1 LIVRTFKAS
10 RFRCLKDVE
19 LEFDP
24 QYNLIYGQNASGKTS
39 LLEALAYLG
48 RGKSFRGAP
57 RQAVVAHG
65 ERDFVVFGRVSDG
78 GREASVGVRNG
89 GDSLEI
95 RIDGESAKGVAD
107 LAALLP
113 LQVIDPEVHSLVAGG
128 PEQRRRF
135 LDWIVFHVEHE
146 YLATWRRF
154 RRALKQRNVLL
165 KQGGP
170 AKMLDTWDD
179 EFVVLAG
186 EVDRYRRRVLEDAL
200 PILEE
205 KAGTLLDDPVGLTY
219 HAGWKAGTE
228 LAEAVA
234 AGRERDVQTGSSQV
248 GPHRA
253 ELRIV
258 TNDRQARRL
267 VSRGQQK
274 LLASA
279 LILGASEVVQT
290 AMGRPLLL
298 LMDDPAAELD
308 RVSLGRIMAGAIEL
322 GTQIIMTSLEPDL
335 VDFPSKPRMFHVEHG
350 HIVRVA

>member
-1 LIVRTFKAS
+1 MIVRTFKAS

-65 ERDFVVFGRVSDG
+65 ERDFVVFGRVREG
-78 GREASVGVRNG
+78 GREVSVGIRNG
-89 GDSLEI
+89 ADSLEI

-107 LAALLP
+107 LAALVP

-128 PEQRRRF
+128 PEERRRF

-154 RRALKQRNVLL
+154 RRVLKQRNVLL

-170 AKMLDTWDD
+170 SKVLDSWDD
-179 EFVVLAG
+179 EFVALAG
-186 EVDRYRRRVLEDAL
+186 EVDQYRRRVLEEAL
-200 PILEE
+200 PVLED
-205 KAGTLLDDPVGLTY
+205 KAGALLDDAVGLSY
-219 HAGWKAGTE
+219 QSGWKAGTE
-228 LAEAVA
+228 LVDAVA
-234 AGRERDVQTGSSQV
+234 AARGRDTQLGSSQV

-253 ELRIV
+253 ELKIV
-258 TNDRQARRL
+258 ANERQARRL

-279 LILGASEVVQT
+279 LILGASDVVQT
-290 AMGRPLLL
+290 ATGRPLLL

-308 RVSLGRIMAGAIEL
+308 RVSLGRIMAGALDL
-322 GTQIIMTSLEPDL
+322 GTQIVMTSLEPDL
-335 VDFPSKPRMFHVEHG
+335 VEFPSTPRMFHVEHG
-350 HIVRVA
+350 RIVQVS

>member
-65 ERDFVVFGRVSDG
+65 ERDFVVFGRVREG
-78 GREASVGVRNG
+78 GREVSVGIRNG
-89 GDSLEI
+89 ADSLEI

-107 LAALLP
+107 LAALVP

-128 PEQRRRF
+128 PEERRRF

-154 RRALKQRNVLL
+154 RRVLKQRNVLL

-170 AKMLDTWDD
+170 SKVLDSWDD
-179 EFVVLAG
+179 EFVALAG
-186 EVDRYRRRVLEDAL
+186 EVDQYRRRVLEEAL
-200 PILEE
+200 PVLED
-205 KAGTLLDDPVGLTY
+205 KAGALLDDAVGLSY
-219 HAGWKAGTE
+219 QSGWKAGTE
-228 LAEAVA
+228 LVDAVA
-234 AGRERDVQTGSSQV
+234 AARARDTQLGSSQV

-253 ELRIV
+253 ELKIV
-258 TNDRQARRL
+258 ANERQARRL

-279 LILGASEVVQT
+279 LILGASDVVQT
-290 AMGRPLLL
+290 ATGRPLLL

-308 RVSLGRIMAGAIEL
+308 RVSLGRIMAGALDL
-322 GTQIIMTSLEPDL
+322 GTQIVMTSLEPDL
-335 VDFPSKPRMFHVEHG
+335 VEFPSTPRMFHVEHG
-350 HIVRVA
+350 RIVQVS